1 MADDLDRRLRAALDR
16 VPTTDVWGEATRP
29 GRPDH
34 RLPHRP
40 SRGRRVVIAAFALL
54 VFVVAVGS
62 VAVRRNGREELSP
75 PISRGPSTG
84 LVMDGTLRCMV
95 SVEDHVVP
103 GAPLPITFSLT
114 NVSSETQ
121 QVMEGTPSFTYTIE
135 SADGLTF
142 DTAPDPGSLSGV
154 KYNGPFPLAP
164 GASWSPHDFLRL
176 RVQSPGPL
184 TITPRCMETTLAPIR
199 VDVRAEGA
207 APSAEAAVASAVGS
221 ASGLF
226 DGCLPAPNE
235 APVVGA
241 IRPPKG
247 SLVAPM
253 PARCSARVQ
262 TYDGFDIVTFLIVAP
277 PSAGDVQIPDGI
289 PTEQN
294 VQLPTGP
301 TLDLIVWRFV
311 VTADRT
317 VSVYSFHRSKTQ
329 SSDATAPEW
338 EVTAAGW
345 NGPGGGICG
354 SEGVGRGIDAPLV
367 DFVNVCPGF

>member
-1 MADDLDRRLRAALDR
+1 
-16 VPTTDVWGEATRP
+16 
-29 GRPDH
+29 
-34 RLPHRP
+34 
-40 SRGRRVVIAAFALL
+40 VIAGFAFL
-54 VFVVAVGS
+54 VFVVAIGS
-62 VAVRRNGREELSP
+62 VAVRRNGREDLAP
-75 PISRGPSTG
+75 PIGRGPSTG
-84 LVMDGTLRCMV
+84 LVMDGTLRCTV

-103 GAPLPITFSLT
+103 GAPLPITFILT

-121 QVMEGTPSFTYTIE
+121 QVMEGTPSFTYMIE
-135 SADGLTF
+135 SADGSTF
-142 DTAPDPGSLSGV
+142 DTSPDTGWLSG
-154 KYNGPFPLAP
+154 KYNDPFPLAP
-164 GASWSPHDFLRL
+164 GASWSAHDLLRL
-176 RVQSPGPL
+176 RIQSPGPL
-184 TITPRCMETTLAPIR
+184 TITPRCMQTPLAPIR
-199 VDVRAEGA
+199 VDVQAEGA

-235 APVVGA
+235 EAVVGE

-247 SLVAPM
+247 SGVSPM

-262 TYDGFDIVTFLIVAP
+262 AYDGFDVVSFLIVAP
-277 PSAGDVQIPDGI
+277 PTAGDVQIPDGI

-294 VQLPTGP
+294 VQLPTAP
-301 TLDLIVWRFV
+301 TVDLIVWRFV

-317 VSVYSFHRSKTQ
+317 VSVYAFHRSKTQ
-329 SSDATAPEW
+329 PSDATAPMW

-354 SEGVGRGIDAPLV
+354 SEGVGRGIDGPLV